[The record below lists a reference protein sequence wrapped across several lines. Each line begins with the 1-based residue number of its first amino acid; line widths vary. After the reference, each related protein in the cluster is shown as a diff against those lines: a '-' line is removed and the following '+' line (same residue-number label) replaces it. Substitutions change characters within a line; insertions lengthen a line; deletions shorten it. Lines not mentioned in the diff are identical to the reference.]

1 MNKKPE
7 RSMQGYPQSMRLKRR
22 LYGICLIIFSYIH
35 VPCRLKPAFSF
46 LNHFLTHLNT
56 KLKVKKPK
64 TSFKSSCSQ
73 CFRSS
78 LQSYHLW
85 GILYIYNTETYLDSY
100 DRVDL
105 EVSQHLSFWFYIT
118 YSLILVYSPGLC
130 TF

>member
-56 KLKVKKPK
+56 KLKVKNPK
-64 TSFKSSCSQ
+64 QASNRHVLSVFGRLYSLTICGESC
-73 CFRSS
+73 
-78 LQSYHLW
+78 
-85 GILYIYNTETYLDSY
+85 IYNTETYLDSY